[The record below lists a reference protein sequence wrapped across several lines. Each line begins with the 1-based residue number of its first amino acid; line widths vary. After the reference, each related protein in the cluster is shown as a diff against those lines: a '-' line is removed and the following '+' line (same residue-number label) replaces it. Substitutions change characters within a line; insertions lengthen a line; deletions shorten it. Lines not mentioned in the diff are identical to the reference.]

1 MKKLRIS
8 SKLILNS
15 ELKEDFSEYIRDGI
29 LFMKN
34 AGFDAVD
41 FTFNMM
47 ESVKDDWTGYIEKAM
62 SDADEAGIRFE
73 VCHLPHSSKLA
84 KNPDIVPEFNKKMH
98 KAIDAAALLGVDF
111 AVLHPNTTTLT
122 MDIYD
127 RKAQYDSVMKHL
139 SPFAEHAAKVGLN
152 IVVENMRYVPSHI
165 PSHRY
170 CQEPDELCDIA
181 DALGIG
187 VCWDFGHANI
197 NGNKQ
202 SEALEYVGKRLK
214 MLHVNDNNAV
224 DDIHILPFT
233 GKLDWKDAMHGLNL
247 CKFEGLFNYELHTN
261 GIPRVLQADFAK
273 YMIDAAHELIS
284 YIN

>member
-1 MKKLRIS
+1 MKIS
-8 SKLILNS
+8 SKLILNPD
-15 ELKEDFSEYIRDGI
+15 LKGNVYEYIKDGI
-29 LFMKN
+29 WFLKN
-34 AGFDAVD
+34 AGFDAAD
-41 FTFNMM
+41 FSFNII
-47 ESVKDDWTGYIEKAM
+47 ENIEGDWSLYIERALA
-62 SDADEAGIRFE
+62 DAEDAGIKFE
-73 VCHLPHSSKLA
+73 VCHLPFSGRVA
-84 KNPDIVPEFNKKMH
+84 KDPASIPAFNIKMH
-98 KAIDAAALLGVDF
+98 KAIDAAALLGVDY

-122 MDIYD
+122 LDTYD
-127 RKAQYDSVMKHL
+127 RVAQYDSVMKHL